1 MIVSVD
7 IDDASWLA
15 VKDLERRTAEIANLC
30 ERQANFGAVPVEV
43 AFLFTD
49 DQTVAQ
55 LNAQWRAKQG
65 PTNVLS
71 FPGAAS
77 TPLATGQPRQLGDV
91 ALAFGVVSREALEQ
105 GKTLEAH
112 ASHLIVHGLLHL
124 AGFDHMNERDAQ
136 AMEMLET
143 RILAEMGIAD
153 PYRIAEALS

>member
-15 VKDLERRTAEIANLC
+15 VKDLERRTAEVANLC
-30 ERQANFGAVPVEV
+30 ERHANFGASPAEV
-43 AFLFTD
+43 VFLFTD
-49 DQTVAQ
+49 DQTVAG
-55 LNAQWRAKQG
+55 LNAQWRGKQG

-77 TPLATGQPRQLGDV
+77 AAAADQPRPLGNV

-112 ASHLIVHGLLHL
+112 ASHLIVHGLLHI
-124 AGFDHMNERDAQ
+124 AGHDHMNERDAE
-136 AMEMLET
+136 AMEALET

-153 PYRIAEALS
+153 PYRIAEATS